1 VSQTQ
6 IQVKLTQ
13 VLKELRNALPMDVW
27 KFRELVEE
35 ATNCEFYYDESAEPK
50 RELAI
55 TKNIKIYKYDVE
67 YVDIV
72 CNEET
77 TITIEFKNSIYID
90 NLKANMIYLVHY
102 EV

>member
-1 VSQTQ
+1 MNQEQITQ
-6 IQVKLTQ
+6 I
-13 VLKELRNALPMDVW
+13 LKELRENLPMDVW
-27 KFRELVEE
+27 KFKELVEE
-35 ATNCEFYYDESAEPK
+35 ATNCEFYYDEVSEPK
-50 RELAI
+50 RELEV
-55 TKNIKIYKYDVE
+55 TKNVKVYVHDRE

-90 NLKANMIYLVHY
+90 NLKSNMIYLVNY